1 MPVAGLDVQTARRQL
16 ERILG
21 SPGFARN
28 ERLSRFLQF
37 VVWKH
42 LEGSHGDIKESVI
55 AVEVFGRRPDHDPK
69 QDSIVRTEAARLRA
83 RLREYYAGEG
93 KRDEWIIELPKGGYA
108 PVFVHGQTELSSTSE
123 TPQAIVPHRS
133 GAPGRPL
140 AVIAGLAIVAIAAVS
155 WLSAQRRDAPI
166 RVAVLPLLNLSPD
179 GANEYFADGL
189 TGEIIRDL
197 SIIDGLAV
205 RSQTSSFAFKG
216 KSRNIRDA
224 GAQLGAE
231 FILEGSVLRVDQRV
245 RINAQFIR
253 VRDDFALW
261 SGTYDRQFVDVLG
274 IQDEISRG
282 IVNSLR
288 LKLGR
293 GRRRYEI
300 SAAAYDCY
308 LRARALIIQRGTPG
322 WDESVPLFEKSVGE
336 DPSFAPAYAGLAIAH
351 VYRSAHVQWDIAKET
366 AKMRAAAQKAIDLD
380 PLLAEAHDALGMV
393 YARDGQWEL
402 SERSFR
408 RALELDPNRSL
419 SAEHYAMELLLPLGR
434 IEESL
439 LQLRRAEKVDSL
451 SAEVQ
456 FFLYYV
462 LTAAGRFDEAAIHCN
477 KVSQQFWAE
486 PGCQADGDL
495 RRGNIRH
502 AIQILEPKIGQWG
515 NGDGFLGCAYVK
527 AGLRAK
533 AEQLA
538 NATGTQAL
546 DAARIFAC
554 LGDRDRTF
562 DALDRAVST
571 GPFRVGRALTWPELW
586 FLRGDR
592 RLKNIRTKVGLP
604 E

>member
-1 MPVAGLDVQTARRQL
+1 MPAAGLDVQTARKQL
-16 ERILG
+16 ERVLA

-42 LEGSHGDIKESVI
+42 LDGSGGDIKESVI
-55 AVEVFGRRPDHDPK
+55 AVEVFGRRPDHDPR
-69 QDSIVRTEAARLRA
+69 QDSIVRTEAARLRG
-83 RLREYYAGEG
+83 RLREYYAREG
-93 KRDEWIIELPKGGYA
+93 RDDEWIIDVPKGGYA
-108 PVFVHGQTELSSTSE
+108 PVFLHVATEFASASHNPE
-123 TPQAIVPHRS
+123 RAHPS
-133 GAPGRPL
+133 GWEGRARLL
-140 AVIAGLAIVAIAAVS
+140 AVVAALGTLALASVAWV
-155 WLSAQRRDAPI
+155 WTERRNAPI
-166 RVAVLPLLNLSPD
+166 PVAVLPLLNLSHD

-197 SIIDGLAV
+197 SLIDGLAV

-216 KSRNIRDA
+216 KSRNIREA
-224 GAQLGAE
+224 GAQLGADY
-231 FILEGSVLRVDQRV
+231 ILEGSVFRVGQRV

-261 SGTYDRQFVDVLG
+261 SGTYDRDLTDVLG
-274 IQDEISRG
+274 VQDELSRG

-300 SAAAYDCY
+300 SAAAYDYY

-322 WDESVPLFEKSVGE
+322 WDDSVPLFERSIEKDG
-336 DPSFAPAYAGLAIAH
+336 SFAPAYAGLAIAH
-351 VYRSAHVQWDIAKET
+351 VYRSAHAQWDTVGET
-366 AKMRAAAQKAIDLD
+366 AKMRAAAQKANELD

-393 YARDGQWEL
+393 YARDAQWEL

-408 RALELDPNRSL
+408 RALELNPNRSM
-419 SAEHYAMELLLPLGR
+419 AAQHFAMELLLPLGR
-434 IEESL
+434 IEEGL
-439 LQLRRAEKVDSL
+439 TQLRAAEKVDPL
-451 SAEVQ
+451 SPEVQ

-462 LTAAGRFDEAAIHCN
+462 LTAAGRFDEAARHCN
-477 KVSQQFWAE
+477 NVAENFWAE
-486 PGCQADGDL
+486 AGCQADGDL
-495 RRGNIRH
+495 RRGNVQH
-502 AIQILEPKIGQWG
+502 AIEILEPKLGQWG
-515 NGDGFLGCAYVK
+515 NGDGFLGCAYVR

-538 NATGTQAL
+538 NSASAQAL
-546 DAARIFAC
+546 DQARTFAC
-554 LGDRDRTF
+554 LGDKDRTF

-571 GPFRVGRALTWPELW
+571 GPSRVGRALTWPELSL
-586 FLRGDR
+586 LRGDP
-592 RLKNIRTKVGLP
+592 RLKTLRGKVGLP